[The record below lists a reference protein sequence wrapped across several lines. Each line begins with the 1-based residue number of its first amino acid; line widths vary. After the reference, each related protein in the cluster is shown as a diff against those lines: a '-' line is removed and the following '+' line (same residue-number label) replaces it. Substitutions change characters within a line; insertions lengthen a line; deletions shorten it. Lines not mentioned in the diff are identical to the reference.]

1 MTRAAMSPPS
11 AVSSTN
17 RARRAHKKYPPL
29 YASKSSRKKGVEIFP
44 PSPSALAVSP
54 MRETRFF
61 WGGRFALLL
70 LSSVSSMQ
78 RRKH

>member
-29 YASKSSRKKGVEIFP
+29 YASKSSRKKGVEIFT

-61 WGGRFALLL
+61 WGGGDSLCSFFPA
-70 LSSVSSMQ
+70 
-78 RRKH
+78 